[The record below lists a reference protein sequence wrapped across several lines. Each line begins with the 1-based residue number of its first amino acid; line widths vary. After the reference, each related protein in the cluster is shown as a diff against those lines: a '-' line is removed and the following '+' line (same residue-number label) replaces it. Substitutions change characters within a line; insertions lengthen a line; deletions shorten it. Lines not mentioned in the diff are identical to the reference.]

1 MFGSLKIGSILGITI
16 RLHALLLVLA
26 LVLYLD
32 QGPAG
37 LLVFGILF
45 GVVLLH
51 ELGHSV
57 VAQRLGVRV
66 VDITLW
72 PLGGVARM
80 AEMPESSRIEG
91 WIASAGPAVN
101 FVLAP
106 LGVAALLF
114 LGLDPEG
121 IAASALELFVE
132 VNLAIGIFNLIPAF
146 PTDGGRIL
154 RALLALRRDWLAAT
168 EIAVRVGGVVALLC
182 AVSGLVLVFSS
193 AAFFGLGLS
202 LVFVAVFLW
211 WTGRQELAAV
221 RLRHGISPFAALAE
235 LLRRS
240 MEAATPAAPARDA
253 RETPEGRAGLD
264 ERALEDLEQY
274 RGSLRS
280 WRARREE

>member
-1 MFGSLKIGSILGITI
+1 MFGSLKIGSLLGITI

-101 FVLAP
+101 FLLAP
-106 LGVAALLF
+106 LGVAGLVF
-114 LGLDPEG
+114 LGLDPG
-121 IAASALELFVE
+121 GTAASALELFVE
-132 VNLAIGIFNLIPAF
+132 VNLAIGVFNLIPAF

-168 EIAVRVGGVVALLC
+168 ELAVRVGGAVAFLC
-182 AVSGLVLVFSS
+182 AVSGIVLVFSS
-193 AAFFGLGLS
+193 GAFFGLGLS

-221 RLRHGISPFAALAE
+221 RLRHGVSPFAALAE

-240 MEAATPAAPARDA
+240 METGATVAPAREVEEA
-253 RETPEGRAGLD
+253 RDGLD
-264 ERALEDLEQY
+264 EHALEDLERF
-274 RGSLRS
+274 RGDLRS